1 MSARTLGLRRQH
13 RVVAWMGL
21 VAACAVLPTIAVAQ
35 EAGES
40 LSVGEP
46 VPSVPIED
54 GFTLAAAGDLI
65 YLRPMLATLQRRSP
79 ELLRLLRDA
88 DAAFGNFETAVID
101 LKTFKGSPQAES
113 GGTWMLADPGVVGDV
128 SAMGFDI
135 LSFANNHSTDW
146 GVEGMRE
153 TMRRLDDAG
162 LVHAGTGET
171 LSAARAPR
179 YIDLPA
185 GRVGLVAATA
195 TFTPMS
201 RAADPWGQVPGR
213 PGVNTLRA
221 EEVALVDGADL
232 PALRRIFG
240 IPEGRPVTI
249 NEKRIEARAQTGSAV
264 VRYISNAADRAANQA
279 AIRQAKQNGN
289 FVIYSL
295 HTHEPGNESEL
306 PADLAIEA
314 ARGAIDQGADIF
326 IGHGPHR
333 LRGIEIYKGKPIFY
347 SLANFAMMNNSLDV
361 VPPDMLE
368 EYGVTPG
375 SATVPEILQA
385 RNARIFGDRDLY
397 ESVIAI
403 NRYVGGDV
411 SEIRLY
417 PIDLGVAAQGAARGV
432 PALADAVVGR
442 RILERLQRLSAPFG
456 TRIAIEDGV
465 GVIRIVSARPA
476 AKAAPRAAVRR

>member
-1 MSARTLGLRRQH
+1 MSARKLGVQCWQRSLARI
-13 RVVAWMGL
+13 GL
-21 VAACAVLPTIAVAQ
+21 LAACAVLPSITIAQ
-35 EAGES
+35 EAGEA
-40 LSVGEP
+40 LSVAEP

-65 YLRPMLATLQRRSP
+65 YLRPMLATLERRSP

-88 DAAFGNFETAVID
+88 DATFGNFETAVID
-101 LKTFKGSPQAES
+101 LKAFKGSPQAES

-128 SAMGFDI
+128 RAMGFDI
-135 LSFANNHSTDW
+135 LSLANNHSTDW
-146 GVEGMRE
+146 GVEGMHE

-162 LVHAGTGET
+162 LVHAGTGAS

-179 YIDLPA
+179 YVDLPA
-185 GRVGLVAATA
+185 GRIGLVAATA

-201 RAADPWGQVPGR
+201 PAADPWGQVPGR
-213 PGVNTLRA
+213 AGVNMLRA
-221 EEVALVDGADL
+221 EEVALVDAADL

-240 IPEGRPVTI
+240 IAKERPLTI
-249 NEKRIEARAQTGSAV
+249 NEKRIEGRAPHVSAT
-264 VRYISNAADRAANQA
+264 VRYITNVADRTANQA

-295 HTHEPGNESEL
+295 HSHEPGNESEL

-326 IGHGPHR
+326 VGHGPHR

-368 EYGVTPG
+368 EYGVQPG

-385 RNARIFGDRDLY
+385 RNARVFGDRDLY

-403 NRYVGGDV
+403 NRFVGGNV

-432 PALADAVVGR
+432 PAMADAVVGR

-456 TRIAIEDGV
+456 TQIAIEDGV
-465 GVIRIVSARPA
+465 GVIRIAPVQPA
-476 AKAAPRAAVRR
+476 AKAAPEKAAP